1 MSIAM
6 NLCLFLLLI
15 TAQLFTQMEPVERVP
30 LIREG
35 SKITEATGM
44 LATEKDTGALV
55 FQLEKDDEIV
65 NTMIV
70 LPNQRLAEMESATA
84 KKTESRFRISGEV
97 YSFENRNYLLV
108 KEAVSLEKHA
118 QRNHPTTAPIDPNK
132 TTIEREDFEDS
143 ISDIVQDLEEATGSL
158 VRSIRS
164 AAENPINNPTQRVE
178 GFRIT
183 ARRCHLVRNE
193 QGAWIAVFVS
203 DATGLSDPPCTVLP
217 GKKFSGLI
225 NYIRNVNVN
234 DATPVLLTGEIL
246 NYHGHH
252 FLALAGWRTVHRTP
266 HLP

>member
-1 MSIAM
+1 M
-6 NLCLFLLLI
+6 
-15 TAQLFTQMEPVERVP
+15 
-30 LIREG
+30 
-35 SKITEATGM
+35 
-44 LATEKDTGALV
+44 
-55 FQLEKDDEIV
+55 
-65 NTMIV
+65 
-70 LPNQRLAEMESATA
+70 
-84 KKTESRFRISGEV
+84 
-97 YSFENRNYLLV
+97 
-108 KEAVSLEKHA
+108 
-118 QRNHPTTAPIDPNK
+118 
-132 TTIEREDFEDS
+132 
-143 ISDIVQDLEEATGSL
+143 
-158 VRSIRS
+158 RSIRS